1 MKNALEYELSDVS
14 CYKIKNNRLLQTS
27 VPPYK
32 LLIIL
37 LFDLLCENIFCGHN
51 RSRRKHLHCTGY
63 ENGHVTDTPN
73 AALR

>member
-1 MKNALEYELSDVS
+1 MNSLTFLVTK
-14 CYKIKNNRLLQTS
+14 KNNRLLQTS